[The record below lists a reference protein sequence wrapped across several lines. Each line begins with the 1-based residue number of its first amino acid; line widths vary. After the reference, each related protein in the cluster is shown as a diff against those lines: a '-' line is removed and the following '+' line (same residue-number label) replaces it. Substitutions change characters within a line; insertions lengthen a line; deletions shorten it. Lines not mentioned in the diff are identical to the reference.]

1 MQKKYKVMIKFAGRD
16 IRIYVCHMY
25 IYFTDAVS
33 FDCHVNPAARN
44 WNSYSHLI
52 QEETEHKVA

>member
-1 MQKKYKVMIKFAGRD
+1 MIKFAGRD